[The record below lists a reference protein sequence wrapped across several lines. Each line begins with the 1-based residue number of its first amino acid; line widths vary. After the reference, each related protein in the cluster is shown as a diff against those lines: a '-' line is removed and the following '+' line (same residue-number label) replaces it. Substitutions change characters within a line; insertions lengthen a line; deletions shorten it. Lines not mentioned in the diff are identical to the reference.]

1 LSFAFT
7 IDRREFDQALKE
19 YAAASKRDAAA
30 ICNRQMLNLAIH
42 GVQLTKEAETDAINK
57 LQSKEWWP
65 KYIAKNLSKKMFEK
79 KVTSA
84 FKRSQKAGERAQRK
98 FMQRGYTR
106 DQARA
111 FSKKLIRRR
120 LVAVGFLKFFFVSLG
135 SAVKPYA
142 SGPALRGYSR
152 KFQSFLLRIRPAT
165 PSTPRC
171 DIAVSYDYRVRS
183 NRTARKTERLLNAI
197 LAKAFSAT
205 AADMRQYIADKARRT
220 AARHSARS
228 AA

>member
-1 LSFAFT
+1 MSFAFN

-19 YAAASKRDAAA
+19 YATASKKDFSA

-42 GVQLTKEAETDAINK
+42 GVQLTKEAEAGAINT
-57 LQSKEWWP
+57 LQSKDWWP
-65 KYIAKNLSKKMFEK
+65 KYVAKTLSNKMFKAKVGGAYK
-79 KVTSA
+79 K
-84 FKRSQKAGERAQRK
+84 SQKAGERAQRK

-152 KFQSFLLRIRPAT
+152 KFKSFLLRIRPAS
-165 PSTPRC
+165 PSVPRC

-197 LAKAFSAT
+197 LARAFPET
-205 AADMRQYIADKARRT
+205 AADMRRYIADKARRT
-220 AARHSARS
+220 AERYSGRAT
-228 AA
+228 